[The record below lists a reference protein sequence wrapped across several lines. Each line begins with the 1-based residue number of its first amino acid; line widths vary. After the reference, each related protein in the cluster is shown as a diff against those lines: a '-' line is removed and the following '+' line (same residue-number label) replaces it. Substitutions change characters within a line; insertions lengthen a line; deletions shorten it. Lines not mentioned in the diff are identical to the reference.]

1 MPVPAAC
8 VRSHSKKNHLIY
20 MMTAYHLH
28 SGFGSKKIYVLI
40 NMNLQELNIES
51 IILIMIN
58 SDLKPYKHLL

>member
-1 MPVPAAC
+1 
-8 VRSHSKKNHLIY
+8 

-28 SGFGSKKIYVLI
+28 FGFGSKKIYVLI
-40 NMNLQELNIES
+40 NMNLQALNIEL